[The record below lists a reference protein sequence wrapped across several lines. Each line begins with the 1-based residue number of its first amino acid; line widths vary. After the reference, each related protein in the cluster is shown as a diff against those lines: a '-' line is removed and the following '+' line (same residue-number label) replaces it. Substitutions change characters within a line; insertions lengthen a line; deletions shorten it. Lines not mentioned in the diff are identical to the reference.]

1 MSDHLLETLVDGVCT
16 LTMNR
21 PEARNAMSGSM
32 MAALSE
38 AVPRV
43 AADPAVRCVVL
54 TGAGGAFALAAT

>member
-32 MAALSE
+32 MRRSVRLSQEWLQTLQYAALCSPGL
-38 AVPRV
+38 VG
-43 AADPAVRCVVL
+43 L
-54 TGAGGAFALAAT
+54 FALAAT